1 MADSEADFLKIELQL
16 HFLEAAMADTAFV
29 VSHLLKDLNDPG
41 LGDDRLRE
49 LQTLEHRLRTL
60 LHQIRACAQQEIE
73 TEVQAR
79 EGQRVYQEL
88 LQEFETTTRDF
99 TDRATALATSLSA
112 NEQAEL
118 QASLTVLSDFEEG
131 FSSLS

>member
-41 LGDDRLRE
+41 LDDDRLRE

-60 LHQIRACAQQEIE
+60 LHQIRASAQQEIE

-79 EGQRVYQEL
+79 EGQRVYHEL
-88 LQEFETTTRDF
+88 LQEFETTTHDF
-99 TDRATALATSLSA
+99 TDRALALAASLPPE
-112 NEQAEL
+112 EQPEL
-118 QASLTVLSDFEEG
+118 QVSLKVLSDCEEG
-131 FSSLS
+131 FSSLN